1 MAEIVLCP
9 LLQVIF
15 DKVASGLL
23 KSIALKFGYEEEIDK
38 LRHTI
43 NLIRAVVE
51 DAEERQVRE
60 KALKIWLADLKEVA
74 YDVDNLLDEFCLD
87 AITARTQGFYY
98 HKVLRDFLPSLK
110 PFAVYLELFPKLR
123 EIRKRLD
130 VLAAERSLKE
140 GVVKIGSDV
149 ESRRQT
155 GSFVIESEVVGREED
170 KEAVIDL
177 VASNGASGFSRKI
190 SVIPIVGL
198 GGIGKTTLAQLAYN
212 DEKVTK
218 SFELKIWVC
227 VNEDFNVRKIMKLII
242 ESVTLSKCDF
252 LGMDVLQSQLRRLL
266 RGRRYLLVLDDVWNE
281 DHEEWDKLR
290 VSLSDGAEGSHV
302 IVTTRSAKVATIVGT
317 IPPYYLKGL
326 SHDDCWTLFKQRA
339 FAPGE
344 EYLNFLPVGKEIV
357 KKCGGIP
364 LAAKALGSLMRF
376 KREEGDWL
384 YVQESDLWNACE
396 GENRILPA
404 LRLSYSHLPSHLKC
418 CFTFCSV
425 FPKNFVIKKDN
436 LTHLWIAEGLIRSKD
451 ERKTLEEIANDYFN
465 DLTWM
470 SFFQDVNKD
479 SDGNVLDC
487 KMHDLI
493 HDLAQSVVGGE
504 FVVLEHGHI
513 PRHLAQTR
521 HSSVVCDSD
530 LQTIPE
536 SLYEAK
542 KLRTLNLLF
551 SKGDLGEA
559 PPKLFSSFR
568 YLRTLN
574 LSGSGI
580 KKLHSSISC
589 LISLRYLNISNTL
602 IERLPESICD
612 LVYLQVLNLSDCH
625 DLIELP
631 RRLASIFQ
639 LRHLMIYGCC
649 RLSQFPDHIGRLIQL
664 QTLPVFIVGTEI
676 SQGLKQLHS
685 LPLAGELNIRKLEN
699 VKPGSDA
706 ASASLRRKPKLHS
719 LGLSWRNNHD
729 ALTKETDDRNRQAE
743 EVLDSLQPHQNLKRL
758 SVEGYSGD
766 RFPTWIGFP
775 GLPNLT
781 NIVLINCKRCENLPA
796 LGQLPFLRVIYMHG
810 MHSVK
815 SINSRFYGRGSG
827 RPFQSLQEL
836 SLVDFPNLEFWW
848 SLNTK
853 EEFPSLVKLF
863 INKCERLKNMPWFP
877 SLQHLEFRNCNEMI
891 MKSATNFSTL
901 LTLLIDGFTGQLVIF
916 ERLLE
921 NNPCLTFLT
930 ISSCPNLRSISSK
943 LGCLVALKSLT
954 IRWCQELI
962 ALPQEIQNL
971 SLLESLEISEC
982 HSLTVLPEGIEGLT
996 SLRSLSIEN
1005 CENLSYIPRGLGHL
1019 IALEH
1024 LTIMYCPSLAFLP
1037 ENFRNLTMLKSLCIL
1052 SCPRLASLPE
1062 ELQHV
1067 TTLQSLEIH
1076 SCPAFKDLPEWIGNL
1091 SSLTSLTISDCHTII
1106 SLPANLQH
1114 LTTLQHLSIREC
1126 PRLESRCKKYVGE
1139 DWPKVAHIPHTY
1151 IGSQLNPDKTNASS
1165 SLC

>member
-1 MAEIVLCP
+1 MAEIILCP

-23 KSIALKFGYEEEIDK
+23 KQIALKFGYEEEIDK
-38 LRHTI
+38 LRHTLNI
-43 NLIRAVVE
+43 IRAVVE

-60 KALKIWLADLKEVA
+60 KALKIWLAELKEVA
-74 YDVDNLLDEFCLD
+74 YDVENLLDEFCLE
-87 AITARTQGFYY
+87 AIIARTARPFCQ
-98 HKVLRDFLPSLK
+98 KVLSDFLPSLK
-110 PFAVYLELFPKLR
+110 PFAFYLELFPKLR

-140 GVVKIGSDV
+140 GVVKIGCDV

-170 KEAVIDL
+170 KEAMIDL
-177 VASNGASGFSRKI
+177 LVSNGASGFNRKI

-212 DEKVTK
+212 DERVTK
-218 SFELKIWVC
+218 SFELKVWVC

-242 ESVTLSKCDF
+242 ESVTLNKCDF
-252 LGMDVLQSQLRRLL
+252 LGMDVLQSQLRHLL
-266 RGRRYLLVLDDVWNE
+266 HGRRCLLVLDDVWNE

-290 VSLSDGAEGSHV
+290 ISLSDGAKGSHV
-302 IVTTRSAKVATIVGT
+302 IVTTRSAKVAMIVGT

-326 SHDDCWTLFKQRA
+326 SHDDCWALFKHRA

-344 EYLNFLPVGKEIV
+344 EYLNFLPIGKEIV

-404 LRLSYSHLPSHLKC
+404 LRLTYSHLPSHLKC

-436 LTHLWIAEGLIRSKD
+436 LIHLWIAEGLIQSKD
-451 ERKTLEEIANDYFN
+451 ERKTLEDIANDYFN
-465 DLTWM
+465 DLMWM
-470 SFFQDVNKD
+470 FFFQDVNKD
-479 SDGNVLDC
+479 SDGNVLEC

-493 HDLAQSVVGGE
+493 HDLAQSVVGVE

-513 PRHLAQTR
+513 PTHLAQTR
-521 HSSVVCDSD
+521 HSSVVCDSE

-551 SKGDLGEA
+551 PKGDLGEA
-559 PPKLFSSFR
+559 PPNLFSSFR

-580 KKLHSSISC
+580 KRLHGSISC

-602 IERLPESICD
+602 IERLPESICN
-612 LVYLQVLNLSDCH
+612 LGYLQVLNLSYCY

-649 RLSQFPDHIGRLIQL
+649 RLSQFPDHIGRLIHL
-664 QTLPVFIVGTEI
+664 QTLPVFIVGTET
-676 SQGLKQLHS
+676 SQGLKQLHL
-685 LPLAGELNIRKLEN
+685 LPLAGELNIRNLEN

-719 LGLSWRNNHD
+719 LGLSWKNNHD
-729 ALTKETDDRNRQAE
+729 GSMMKTDDR
-743 EVLDSLQPHQNLKRL
+743 VLDSLQPHQNLKRL

-766 RFPTWIGFP
+766 CFPTWIGSP
-775 GLPNLT
+775 ELPNLT
-781 NIVLINCKRCENLPA
+781 NIVLINCKNCENLPA

-815 SINSRFYGRGSG
+815 NIGSGFYGRGSG

-836 SLVDFPNLEFWW
+836 SLIDFPSLEFWW
-848 SLNTK
+848 SVNTK

-863 INKCERLKNMPWFP
+863 INKCQRLKNMPSFP

-891 MKSATNFSTL
+891 MKSATNLSTL
-901 LTLLIDGFTGQLVIF
+901 LTLVIGGFTGQLVIF

-921 NNPCLTFLT
+921 NNPCLTSLT
-930 ISSCPNLRSISSK
+930 ISSCPNLCSISSK

-962 ALPQEIQNL
+962 SLPQEIQNL
-971 SLLESLEISEC
+971 SSLESLEISEC
-982 HSLTVLPEGIEGLT
+982 HSLTVLPEGIEGLS

-1005 CENLSYIPRGLGHL
+1005 CENLASIPKGLGHL

-1024 LTIMYCPSLAFLP
+1024 LTIMYCPSLVFLP
-1037 ENFRNLTMLKSLCIL
+1037 ENFRNLTMLKSLYIL
-1052 SCPRLASLPE
+1052 SCPGLASLPE

-1067 TTLQSLEIH
+1067 TTLQGLEIH

-1106 SLPANLQH
+1106 SLPASLQH
-1114 LTTLQHLSIREC
+1114 HNTLQRLSIREC
-1126 PRLESRCKKYVGE
+1126 PRLESRCKKYVGV

-1151 IGSQLNPDKTNASS
+1151 IGSTEPRQGTNASS
-1165 SLC
+1165 SSC

>member
-98 HKVLRDFLPSLK
+98 HKVLRDFLPSFK
-110 PFAVYLELFPKLR
+110 PVAVYLELFPKLR

-140 GVVKIGSDV
+140 GFVKIGSDF

-170 KEAVIDL
+170 KEAMIDL
-177 VASNGASGFSRKI
+177 LASNGASGFGRKI

-198 GGIGKTTLAQLAYN
+198 GGVGKTTLAQLAYN

-436 LTHLWIAEGLIRSKD
+436 LTHLWIAEGLIRSNN
-451 ERKTLEEIANDYFN
+451 ERKTLEDIANDYFN

-470 SFFQDVNKD
+470 FFFQDVNKD

-589 LISLRYLNISNTL
+589 LISLRYLNVSNTL
-602 IERLPESICD
+602 IEILPESICD
-612 LVYLQVLNLSDCH
+612 LGYLQVLNLSDCH

-676 SQGLKQLHS
+676 SQGLRQLHL

-706 ASASLRRKPKLHS
+706 ASARLRTKPKLHS

-921 NNPCLTFLT
+921 NNPCLTSLT

-943 LGCLVALKSLT
+943 LRCLVALKSLT

-1151 IGSQLNPDKTNASS
+1151 IGSQPNPDKTNASS